1 MLSKYGELQVIQ
13 NFIFFF
19 CFYLLY
25 LYQAVISHFTFP
37 SALEVYMVIS
47 PILIEK
53 LGLKQNK

>member
-37 SALEVYMVIS
+37 SALEVYMVNI
-47 PILIEK
+47 PHLNREIGAETE
-53 LGLKQNK
+53 